1 VTPRPIPDG
10 YVEHAPPESLRE
22 YVECFW
28 TRGAPP
34 PNARLEHIIPD
45 GCIDLVL
52 GYSRRTGW
60 EHPSTTLAVGTMTRP
75 LVLTAPE
82 DQPRAFVGV
91 RFWPGRALPFLGVP
105 AAELTDLRV
114 DIADLWPNRAATL
127 EKLDGHAP
135 TTVRH
140 AFEDVLLHRLERAR
154 PLDKTVD
161 AAVRAILRAG
171 GNLSIASLAPALG
184 VTRQH
189 LARAF
194 ALHIGVP
201 PKMFARVARVR
212 GALARARVSATV
224 DWATLA
230 LDAGYYDQSHLAGEI
245 KEITGRTP
253 SDWLASA

>member
-1 VTPRPIPDG
+1 MTPRAISEG
-10 YVEHAPPESLRE
+10 YIEHAPPPSLRE

-28 TRGAPP
+28 TRGALA
-34 PNARLEHIIPD
+34 PNAKQERVIPD

-52 GYSRRTGW
+52 SYAGTTGGDGP
-60 EHPSTTLAVGTMTRP
+60 HSTLAVGTMTRP
-75 LVLTAPE
+75 LVIGANDE
-82 DQPRAFVGV
+82 HAYVGV

-114 DIADLWPNRAATL
+114 DIADVWKDRGASL
-127 EKLDGHAP
+127 EDLHGRGPAEAR
-135 TTVRH
+135 TAVQG
-140 AFEDVLLHRLERAR
+140 LLLERLAR
-154 PLDKTVD
+154 AHPLDLTVD

-194 ALHIGVP
+194 ALHVGVP

-212 GALARARVSATV
+212 RALAKARVAATV
-224 DWATLA
+224 DWVALA
-230 LDAGYYDQSHLAGEI
+230 LDAGFYDQAHFSGEV
-245 KEITGRTP
+245 KELTGRTP
-253 SDWLASA
+253 SEWLASA